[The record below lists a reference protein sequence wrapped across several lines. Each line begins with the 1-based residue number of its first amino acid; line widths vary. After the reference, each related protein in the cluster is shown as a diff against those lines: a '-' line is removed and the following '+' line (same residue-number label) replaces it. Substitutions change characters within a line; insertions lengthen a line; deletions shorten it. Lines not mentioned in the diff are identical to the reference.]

1 MRTAPS
7 YTIKR
12 SDAVGLWI
20 FMVIGA
26 AIAVWTGIAASQRIM
41 EVLPNTDVAVLGQFA
56 GTVGSAPIGVD
67 GAPVDV
73 ELEQAMLT
81 VPTLPVAALWAIII
95 QQVVVVV
102 TVLTVV
108 VALVWL
114 GRNVT
119 RSIVF
124 SRTNTVLVSTA
135 GIVGLLGYAAVP
147 FLGNMA
153 ANGAFAVLSERT
165 FDNVIISVEP
175 FSLVLLAFVAAL
187 MSTVFAIGER
197 LQRDTD
203 GLV

>member
-20 FMVIGA
+20 FMVAGA
-26 AIAVWTGIAASQRIM
+26 AIALWTGIAAFQRIM

-67 GAPVDV
+67 GSPVDV
-73 ELEQAMLT
+73 VLEQAMLT
-81 VPTLPVAALWAIII
+81 VPALPLAALWAIVI
-95 QQVVVVV
+95 QQIVVVI

-135 GIVGLLGYAAVP
+135 GIVGLIGYAAVP

-175 FSLVLLAFVAAL
+175 FSLMLLAFVAAL

>member
-20 FMVIGA
+20 FMVAGA
-26 AIAVWTGIAASQRIM
+26 AIALWTGIAAAQRIM
-41 EVLPNTDVAVLGQFA
+41 EVLPNTDVAVLAQFA
-56 GTVGSAPIGVD
+56 GTVASAPIGVD

-73 ELEQAMLT
+73 ELDRAMLT
-81 VPTLPVAALWAIII
+81 VPALPVAALWAIII
-95 QQVVVVV
+95 QQVMVVI

-135 GIVGLLGYAAVP
+135 GIVGLVGYAAVP

-165 FDNVIISVEP
+165 FNNVIMSVEP
-175 FSLVLLAFVAAL
+175 FSFLLLAFVAAL

-197 LQRDTD
+197 MQRDTD

>member
-20 FMVIGA
+20 FMVVGA

-41 EVLPNTDVAVLGQFA
+41 EVLPNTDVTVLGQFA
-56 GTVGSAPIGVD
+56 GTIGSAPIGVD
-67 GAPVDV
+67 GTPIDV
-73 ELEQAMLT
+73 ELERAMLT
-81 VPTLPVAALWAIII
+81 VPALPVAALWAIVI
-95 QQVVVVV
+95 QQVLLVI

-119 RSIVF
+119 RSVVF

-135 GIVGLLGYAAVP
+135 GIVGLIGYAAVP
-147 FLGNMA
+147 FFGNMA
-153 ANGAFAVLSERT
+153 ANGAFAVLSKRT
-165 FDNVIISVEP
+165 FDNVVMSVEP

-197 LQRDTD
+197 MQRDTD